1 MILSDHFIS
10 LNVKIS
16 AIFRKIAGHYGLSFS
31 QYSIIM
37 SIAPSGITMSQ
48 LANKMG
54 IDKSTLTRNINIL
67 INKNLVHKEK
77 DVQDLRVY
85 NLLLSDSGEILREKL
100 YMELDQFTS
109 KILNSLDDSLQH
121 EISLL
126 DKLIQKIDSHE
137 II

>member
-1 MILSDHFIS
+1 
-10 LNVKIS
+10 
-16 AIFRKIAGHYGLSFS
+16 
-31 QYSIIM
+31 M

-109 KILNSLDDSLQH
+109 ISKIHLKSLYHDFVF
-121 EISLL
+121 IY
-126 DKLIQKIDSHE
+126 
-137 II
+137 